1 MFSVVCLRKGILV
14 VRANKNGSMNIKP
27 YACEEEGLLREIGER
42 KCLRDLEFKRVSGN
56 GIHSI

>member
-42 KCLRDLEFKRVSGN
+42 KCLRDLEFK
-56 GIHSI
+56 